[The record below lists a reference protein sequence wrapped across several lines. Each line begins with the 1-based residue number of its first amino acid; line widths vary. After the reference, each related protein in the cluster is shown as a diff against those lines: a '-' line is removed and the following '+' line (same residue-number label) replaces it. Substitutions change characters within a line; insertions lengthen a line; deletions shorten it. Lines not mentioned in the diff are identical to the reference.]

1 MLSVLTLK
9 KYFKSV
15 RLTSVQIIVLSYLG
29 AALLGTFLLY
39 LPIFHEE
46 GVELSL
52 IDSMFTAVSA
62 ISVTGLTV
70 VNTAETF
77 NLAGTIVLAIFIQF
91 GGIGIMTLGAFF
103 WILMGRKIGIRERRL
118 IMIDHNRT
126 DLSGLVKLMKIVL
139 QMAFVIELIG
149 GLILG
154 TYLLKYYD
162 TWYQAYYYGF
172 FHALTAYTNAG
183 FDIFGNSLMNFS
195 NDYFF
200 QTVIMILIILG
211 AIGFPVL
218 IEIREYFT
226 TKNKR
231 RFRFSLY
238 TKLTTS
244 TFFILLFLGALGIF
258 LLEKD
263 LYFADMSWHEKLYYS
278 LFNSVT
284 ARNAGLSTMDI
295 SLFST
300 QTLFF
305 ISILM
310 VIGASPSSVGGGI
323 RTTTFAVVILTL
335 FTYARGNKEV
345 AIFKRRLD
353 QEDILKSFVVFS
365 AASILVGVGIIMLD
379 VFEQGRHSLTQIIF
393 EISSAFGTT
402 GLSTGITSSLSD
414 AGKLLITVIMF
425 IGRIGLL
432 SLLFVFKKEG
442 PKAKVAHPTERII
455 IG

>member
-1 MLSVLTLK
+1 MPTIK
-9 KYFKSV
+9 KYYKNI
-15 RLTSVQIIVLSYLG
+15 RLTSVQIIVLTYLG

-52 IDSMFTAVSA
+52 IDAMFTAVSA

-77 NLAGTIVLAIFIQF
+77 NLAGTILLAIFIQF

-200 QTVIMILIILG
+200 QTVIMVLIILG

-231 RFRFSLY
+231 SFRFSLY

-244 TFFILLFLGALGIF
+244 TFFILLLLGAVGIF
-258 LLEKD
+258 LLEKN

-335 FTYARGNKEV
+335 FTYARGNREV
-345 AIFKRRLD
+345 TIFKRRLD

-365 AASILVGVGIIMLD
+365 AASILVGLGIIMLD

-414 AGKLLITVIMF
+414 AGKILTSVLMF

>member
-1 MLSVLTLK
+1 MPTIK
-9 KYFKSV
+9 KYYKNI

-52 IDSMFTAVSA
+52 IDAMFTAVSA

-77 NLAGTIVLAIFIQF
+77 NLAGTILLAIFIQF

-200 QTVIMILIILG
+200 QTVIMVLIILG

-231 RFRFSLY
+231 SFRFSLY

-244 TFFILLFLGALGIF
+244 TFFILLLLGAVGIF
-258 LLEKD
+258 LLEKN
-263 LYFADMSWHEKLYYS
+263 LYFSDMSWHEKLYYS

-323 RTTTFAVVILTL
+323 RTTTFAVVVLTL
-335 FTYARGNKEV
+335 FTYARGNREV
-345 AIFKRRLD
+345 TIFKRRLD

-365 AASILVGVGIIMLD
+365 AASILVGLGIIMLD

-414 AGKLLITVIMF
+414 AGKILTSVLMF

-432 SLLFVFKKEG
+432 SILFVFKKEG
-442 PKAKVAHPTERII
+442 PKAKIAHPTERII